1 VPDKDHDLDSQLDD
15 MLSNPN
21 PNALGDSSTVDL
33 REDLDMGG
41 EADDAGDEILG
52 DMETVEQATSHDDD
66 ASDNEPTGASDDAD
80 DDPLADQI
88 QQMIDEASAED
99 EQEADA
105 EAKSKSEASDE
116 ADEDKAP
123 RAEAD
128 TEEQPEPQAK
138 TPEAPEQTIEQIDDQ
153 LAESADGELVGDFET
168 VEAVAADTNASKP
181 EADQS
186 EPVAEAAPPAGQ
198 NIAEDEEEP
207 GDDDELEGQMQSVD
221 EALDDMLEGQ
231 MQTVDQVNGD
241 DDSSEADDTADTRA
255 DAEDDDQA
263 PTDPDAEADAAAVA
277 AAELDAD
284 EAMTR
289 RPDPQAN
296 DDQDDNH
303 DDDDSDGDT
312 RAESDDQPAK
322 SSDEFAEQ
330 KPALD
335 RAASQA
341 DNTPRGPNA
350 VVKLLA
356 TINAPLLALPAT
368 FRDFVGFVGLTL
380 LFWAACLF
388 AGAAGGM
395 LTALIVGAVAMPALL
410 AAFYFMFVRQP
421 SENGDHH
428 STA

>member
-1 VPDKDHDLDSQLDD
+1 MPDKDHDLDSQLDD

-52 DMETVEQATSHDDD
+52 DMETVEQATSHNDT
-66 ASDNEPTGASDDAD
+66 ASEDKPAGASNDAD

-99 EQEADA
+99 EQEAT
-105 EAKSKSEASDE
+105 EAVSTSDE
-116 ADEDKAP
+116 AETEDDEAADEPEAQARASEAP
-123 RAEAD
+123 RE
-128 TEEQPEPQAK
+128 
-138 TPEAPEQTIEQIDDQ
+138 TIEQIDDQ
-153 LAESADGELVGDFET
+153 LAESADDELVGDFET
-168 VEAVAADTNASKP
+168 VEAVAAKAKSP
-181 EADQS
+181 EAD
-186 EPVAEAAPPAGQ
+186 AARDDAGEDKAATDDEQPP
-198 NIAEDEEEP
+198 E
-207 GDDDELEGQMQSVD
+207 DDDDIQGQMQSVD
-221 EALDDMLEGQ
+221 DALDDMLDGQ
-231 MQTVDQVNGD
+231 MQTVEQASDASDDSDDDQDTPDARAEADDDDDD
-241 DDSSEADDTADTRA
+241 DDSPEQA
-255 DAEDDDQA
+255 DA
-263 PTDPDAEADAAAVA
+263 DAEADAAAVA
-277 AAELDAD
+277 AELDAD
-284 EAMTR
+284 EAMAR
-289 RPDPQAN
+289 RSESKA
-296 DDQDDNH
+296 DDKQD